1 MFWKLIKDENNNYG
15 YFGIGFMATGKKPD
29 RNYPNTFFLRSDNL
43 FAENCRS
50 HHYKFNFPAFIVATS
65 ALIATTTDLP
75 MILKQMFVFCI
86 FFGAMFILYKIEYY
100 INAIFCI
107 TCIFYFLA
115 VDIIFALTFTFLFS
129 SEFLETFYSSMINQL
144 ILSLIIKILD
154 VFVFYFLYQK
164 FREIYFDIRK
174 KEWFLLNVIMT
185 LFWFL
190 AVVFMEEYPLLR
202 PELLELGVYLYAF
215 LVVYIV
221 SIIVIYFFAEMST
234 YFLHARKS
242 LVMESN
248 YCVLEEQIAMQNE
261 VGVKL
266 RKIRHDI
273 KNLVGDALLL
283 IDKGEVL
290 LAKDILI
297 SLNDEVSDISVTLEG
312 SSGNSV
318 IDSIVGYKVAICR
331 QKEIPFTYIL
341 EDLPE
346 LDIRPDGMASILS
359 NLLDNAIEASQEAK
373 NPYIKVKIFRYKD
386 FAVLNV
392 ENSYKNSPVIR
403 NGKLVTSKSDSDN
416 HGLGMSIVLDMVR
429 QNRGDMNYTFSGDV
443 FKVTILLPK
452 SEGNL
457 KST

>member
-1 MFWKLIKDENNNYG
+1 
-15 YFGIGFMATGKKPD
+15 
-29 RNYPNTFFLRSDNL
+29 
-43 FAENCRS
+43 
-50 HHYKFNFPAFIVATS
+50 
-65 ALIATTTDLP
+65 
-75 MILKQMFVFCI
+75 
-86 FFGAMFILYKIEYY
+86 
-100 INAIFCI
+100 
-107 TCIFYFLA
+107 
-115 VDIIFALTFTFLFS
+115 
-129 SEFLETFYSSMINQL
+129 MINHL

-154 VFVFYFLYQK
+154 GFVFYFLYQK

-190 AVVFMEEYPLLR
+190 AVVFMEVYPLLR
-202 PELLELGVYLYAF
+202 LELLELGVYLYAF
-215 LVVYIV
+215 LGVFIV
-221 SIIVIYFFAEMST
+221 SIIVIYFFAEMSA
-234 YFLHARKS
+234 YFLHERKS

-266 RKIRHDI
+266 GKIRHDI

-283 IDKGEVL
+283 IDKGEVS
-290 LAKDILI
+290 LARDMLM
-297 SLNDEVSDISVTLEG
+297 SLNDEVSDISVTLER
-312 SSGNSV
+312 SSGNNV

-331 QKEIPFTYIL
+331 QKEIPFTYIM

-346 LDIRPDGMASILS
+346 LDIRPDEMASILS

-392 ENSYKNSPVIR
+392 ENTYKNSPVIR

-429 QNRGDMNYTFSGDV
+429 KNKGDMNYTFSGDV

-452 SEGNL
+452 SE
-457 KST
+457 